1 MYDLS
6 LYVSSGCSLSWNC
19 VKIIVVNSAIPF
31 FKLLLHNAALRL
43 LTHTQLSFDTE
54 RKCMGVRLDVFF
66 NTVWYWSDIRQSM
79 FVIIM
84 GTSCYQSSEININT
98 ITYSSGRK
106 LSLEFKFCHFSYG
119 RFAKFK
125 SRLLLYYSKSL
136 NAYMIE
142 IQKSKLVN
150 I

>member
-6 LYVSSGCSLSWNC
+6 LYVSSGRPLSWNC
-19 VKIIVVNSAIPF
+19 VEIIVVNSAISL
-31 FKLLLHNAALRL
+31 FKLLLHNAAL

-54 RKCMGVRLDVFF
+54 RKCMGVGLDVFF
-66 NTVWYWSDIRQSM
+66 NTVWHWSDIRQSM

-84 GTSCYQSSEININT
+84 STSRYQSSEININT
-98 ITYSSGRK
+98 ITYPSKRK
-106 LSLEFKFCHFSYG
+106 LSLEFKFCHFGNG

-136 NAYMIE
+136 NAYMTE

>member
-43 LTHTQLSFDTE
+43 LTHTQLSFDME
-54 RKCMGVRLDVFF
+54 RKCMGVFI
-66 NTVWYWSDIRQSM
+66 NTVWHWSDIRQSM

-98 ITYSSGRK
+98 ITYPSGRK
-106 LSLEFKFCHFSYG
+106 LSLEFKFCYFSNG
-119 RFAKFK
+119 RFPKFK

-136 NAYMIE
+136 NAYMTE